1 MPTVKIIKTQEVEVD
16 VTLTP
21 EQESAFIRQ
30 IAYRIG
36 TESFITLGETL
47 SLLYSNREWDAID
60 GSVFVINTVLNADGG
75 ALTDEQKEALYEFS
89 KDVDIDS
96 DMYKYLKALFL
107 RGLARALRDLAD
119 DQDTKAGVLLSDL
132 PKENMPSPVS
142 RMW

>member
-16 VTLTP
+16 FTLTP
-21 EQESAFIRQ
+21 EQEGAFISQ

-47 SLLYSNREWDAID
+47 SLLYSTREWDAID
-60 GSVFVINTVLNADGG
+60 ESVFVINTVLNADGG
-75 ALTDEQKEALYEFS
+75 ALTDDQKEAIYQFS
-89 KDVDIDS
+89 KAPDTQS

-107 RGLARALRDLAD
+107 KGLALALRDLAN